1 MKNNYIKTKF
11 PTIKKNKEGSMDRAK
26 NIYEL
31 FKNNDILE
39 NITSKDIENY
49 IEFADQLFGDGMGR
63 RFVELAG
70 EKVRKRQ
77 DGTRSRV
84 MAVPS
89 TNILLDITM
98 TSFAIIFNTTNEFIT
113 GINILLFAGF
123 TQVGSGLIYV
133 DRLRRISY
141 TIVIT
146 PTGGDMVVVIKGLK
160 GQDSLMVPGVLYAQ
174 KFQGLPIV
182 AGTAGYCG
190 GKTPMPDCLI
200 PEETHVYNPGSVV
213 ADRHL
218 LAFYGEGTGQ
228 EYYRTGFMPDT
239 FRVKSDNLS
248 ENLMI
253 SDNMKPL
260 YTILEQIGDDLGFTS
275 TRGPLFSSRYKL
287 ELFSSQR
294 SNLRDSGF
302 VAVDME
308 TAFM

>member
-39 NITSKDIENY
+39 NITNKDIENY
-49 IEFADQLFGDGMGR
+49 IEFADQPFGDGMGR
-63 RFVELAG
+63 RFMEVAAG
-70 EKVRKRQ
+70 EKVRKRK

-123 TQVGSGLIYV
+123 TQVGSGLIDV

-146 PTGGDMVVVIKGLK
+146 PL
-160 GQDSLMVPGVLYAQ
+160 
-174 KFQGLPIV
+174 
-182 AGTAGYCG
+182 
-190 GKTPMPDCLI
+190 
-200 PEETHVYNPGSVV
+200 
-213 ADRHL
+213 
-218 LAFYGEGTGQ
+218 EGTWWW
-228 EYYRTGFMPDT
+228 
-239 FRVKSDNLS
+239 
-248 ENLMI
+248 
-253 SDNMKPL
+253 
-260 YTILEQIGDDLGFTS
+260 
-275 TRGPLFSSRYKL
+275 
-287 ELFSSQR
+287 
-294 SNLRDSGF
+294 
-302 VAVDME
+302 
-308 TAFM
+308 